1 MAWVKVIISFFVVA
15 TMEYSLERNPNASE
29 LTKHVFEI
37 SMSILCAGWIANPG
51 W

>member
-1 MAWVKVIISFFVVA
+1 MAWLKVIISFVIVA
-15 TMEYSLERNPNASE
+15 SMEYSLERDAKASE

-37 SMSILCAGWIANPG
+37 SMSILCAGWIANQG